1 MLLLSLTS
9 QQNLKEM
16 ICKSYMDMDDMERLE
31 YDAKLLHIV
40 HHSEFYWKAGVG
52 IIQQGE
58 KDGLLQGVKIGREVH
73 QEELPPT
80 LAYRKTNHDEHPS
93 E

>member
-1 MLLLSLTS
+1 
-9 QQNLKEM
+9 M
-16 ICKSYMDMDDMERLE
+16 ICELYLKMDDIERLE
-31 YDAKLLHIV
+31 MDAKLLHAV
-40 HHSEFYWKAGVG
+40 HHSEFFFKAGLA

-58 KDGLLQGVKIGREVH
+58 KEGLFNGVKIGREVH

-80 LAYRKTNHDEHPS
+80 LAYRKTNHDEHPG